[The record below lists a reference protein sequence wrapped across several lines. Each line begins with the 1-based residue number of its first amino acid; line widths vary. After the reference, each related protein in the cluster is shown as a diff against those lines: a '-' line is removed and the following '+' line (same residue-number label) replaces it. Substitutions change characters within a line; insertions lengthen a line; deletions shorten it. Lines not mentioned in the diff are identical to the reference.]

1 MRRQRCLISSMAEQ
15 LDVATTIKAFP
26 KIASVIKKFVRTDIP
41 IARLTDLVRLIDGID
56 TSKSAAVS
64 FAPPSFGNTP
74 DVTRIRGVVKDM
86 IAKPAGQVRGED
98 GIDTL
103 SIACS

>member
-1 MRRQRCLISSMAEQ
+1 M
-15 LDVATTIKAFP
+15 
-26 KIASVIKKFVRTDIP
+26 IKKFVRTDIP

-74 DVTRIRGVVKDM
+74 DVTRIRGVVKEM